1 MFTNLFTD
9 QLIEEMEFFG
19 QWSSGQNEVS
29 IQMKEPSKVVNVLIA
44 ELCCVVER
52 IRAPNSSSGVSVQ

>member
-29 IQMKEPSKVVNVLIA
+29 IQMKESSKVVKVLIA